1 MEGVDEE
8 LERYRCVGWIG
19 IWTCSSYAQN
29 SDEKADDARTEE
41 LYKSTKEKMGE
52 ENAQIFL
59 AYQMLLKDSKLY
71 KGVNEHLNQGQ
82 ELAQAIEEGLEELAG
97 MCLTG

>member
-29 SDEKADDARTEE
+29 SDEEADDARTGEGV
-41 LYKSTKEKMGE
+41 LYQQ
-52 ENAQIFL
+52 NRRI
-59 AYQMLLKDSKLY
+59 
-71 KGVNEHLNQGQ
+71 V
-82 ELAQAIEEGLEELAG
+82 
-97 MCLTG
+97 